1 MSRPARSQSWLC
13 PFKLWYLNSNFALT
27 LGYLNPSLNNP
38 AQEIK
43 FLLAETGIQPIF
55 ASEFGNLGF
64 VICNLVQ
71 GIRNPANDWNSE
83 SKFHWQKK
91 SGSSTWNPEST
102 IQECLGFPY
111 IGRKE
116 SHFWFHL
123 GQAFPK
129 NTIIIF
135 SVVYLEGRSYQT
147 DALRINWS
155 TIWVI
160 QGSYRFLDTKLETY
174 SRLKVIK

>member
-1 MSRPARSQSWLC
+1 ML
-13 PFKLWYLNSNFALT
+13 FKLWYLNSNFALT

-91 SGSSTWNPEST
+91 IR
-102 IQECLGFPY
+102 IQ
-111 IGRKE
+111 
-116 SHFWFHL
+116 
-123 GQAFPK
+123 
-129 NTIIIF
+129 
-135 SVVYLEGRSYQT
+135 YLESGIHNPRMPWIPLHRAIGVSVLVSFGTGLSKKHHHNLQPRIFRRTLIPDGHTTYKLVNNLGNTGFVQILGYKIRDLFQTQGYQIV
-147 DALRINWS
+147 D
-155 TIWVI
+155 
-160 QGSYRFLDTKLETY
+160 
-174 SRLKVIK
+174 